1 MTLRVG
7 EQSVTEKITDAQT
20 EYLAAVENY
29 KDQKWALQQ
38 WDRYEHPELTD
49 AERLDQRDQLV
60 YLKNEALAALN
71 EAGQLLAWM
80 TKELGI
86 VAEHSPHRQG
96 RQGRQ

>member
-49 AERLDQRDQLV
+49 AERLDQRDQLLW
-60 YLKNEALAALN
+60 LKDEALVALT
-71 EAGQLLAWM
+71 EASQLYSWM
-80 TKELGI
+80 VKEVSILS
-86 VAEHSPHRQG
+86 EHSPLRQA
-96 RQGRQ
+96 RR